1 MIDMHYSSRGP
12 SRMAPQRPRVGTI
25 ASAAVVPVLVGLWA
39 AIAPALAL
47 DVLPDEKA
55 TRDACERRF
64 CEIVLDRKI
73 SGPPLACNMVKT
85 WDRDKIRKNGKKKAL
100 TWGFGDA
107 RCQMAINMTRQEI
120 VPALVE
126 TSYTLQFP
134 KQTVACKIEDSDK
147 KLTDLTVEAS
157 PKIKFKD
164 GKAHKVWINVTD
176 VNGEGMVTGLVW
188 TVSKLAD
195 GLGMFHK
202 DTLKEINKYIHE
214 KCIEEY
220 GPGAETRPKAK
231 DKNKAKDKSKTEIK
245 AEVN

>member
-1 MIDMHYSSRGP
+1 MIETCYRG
-12 SRMAPQRPRVGTI
+12 RRARVRVA
-25 ASAAVVPVLVGLWA
+25 ASAFASKVAMPLVAGLLA
-39 AIAPALAL
+39 TSSAPSLAL

-55 TRDACERRF
+55 TRDACERRL
-64 CEIVLDRKI
+64 CEIVLDRKL
-73 SGPPLACNMVKT
+73 SGPPLACNMIKT
-85 WDRDKIRKNGKKKAL
+85 WDRDKIKKNGKKKAL

-107 RCQMAINMTRQEI
+107 RCQVAISMARAQI

-126 TSYTLQFP
+126 PSYTLQFP

-147 KLTDLTVEAS
+147 KLTDLKVEAA

-176 VNGEGMVTGLVW
+176 VEGEGMVTGLVW

-202 DTLKEINKYIHE
+202 DTLKEINKFVHE

-220 GPGAETRPKAK
+220 GAGADGKPKDKEKGKPKAK
-231 DKNKAKDKSKTEIK
+231 DKGKTEIK
-245 AEVN
+245 AEAN